1 MNRLPLAPLLLT
13 GAALLGGCFDLSNPN
28 VGTVRLSPILDS
40 MFVADTL
47 PARTVTFLDA
57 DGVSR
62 SPGLIKWH
70 ITVDSVGGVPAPVA
84 TIDSVTGEIVGKRRG
99 TAVVYAEAQNL
110 LAPALIVVSSRLDL
124 TLLLDTV
131 FVMPNDTITLPLAI
145 VQRPGSPP
153 YTYWFSP
160 TPDSARYTIDTATG
174 FVRAFATGAALAYVA
189 HAATSQDTVAD
200 TGAVVVMTLT
210 GPSGGRFFASVVGIT
225 IRHQGGGATAQNYR
239 NTTTGRLAFRLVD
252 SVGSRTAPVFERLMI
267 TLRDSVLDVGRFE
280 IDTLNPQEASASL
293 GPLDAVCNPP
303 RSWAVWS
310 TSIGSGII
318 AFSHNLIG
326 FPEAGEIAV
335 TQYQP
340 ITGGGAAISGRYTFT
355 AQRTDLYSDD
365 LGQLTIHGSF
375 VAPLATYATSCE
387 Q

>member
-1 MNRLPLAPLLLT
+1 MIRLPSAPLLLAGT
-13 GAALLGGCFDLSNPN
+13 ALLGGCFDLSNPST
-28 VGTVRLSPILDS
+28 GSARLSPILDS
-40 MFVADTL
+40 MFVDDTL
-47 PARTVTFLDA
+47 SARTLTYLDP
-57 DGVSR
+57 DGIPQN
-62 SPGLIKWH
+62 PGVIKWH
-70 ITVDSVGGVPAPVA
+70 ITVDSVGGVPRPVA

-174 FVRAFATGAALAYVA
+174 VVRAFATGAALAYVA

-200 TGAVVVMTLT
+200 TGAVVVMTLS

-267 TLRDSVLDVGRFE
+267 TLRDSVLDIGRFE

-326 FPEAGEIAV
+326 FREAGEIAV

>member
-1 MNRLPLAPLLLT
+1 M
-13 GAALLGGCFDLSNPN
+13 
-28 VGTVRLSPILDS
+28 
-40 MFVADTL
+40 
-47 PARTVTFLDA
+47 
-57 DGVSR
+57 
-62 SPGLIKWH
+62 
-70 ITVDSVGGVPAPVA
+70 
-84 TIDSVTGEIVGKRRG
+84 
-99 TAVVYAEAQNL
+99 
-110 LAPALIVVSSRLDL
+110 
-124 TLLLDTV
+124 
-131 FVMPNDTITLPLAI
+131 ITLP
-145 VQRPGSPP
+145 
-153 YTYWFSP
+153 
-160 TPDSARYTIDTATG
+160 D
-174 FVRAFATGAALAYVA
+174 
-189 HAATSQDTVAD
+189 
-200 TGAVVVMTLT
+200 
-210 GPSGGRFFASVVGIT
+210 SVVDI
-225 IRHQGGGATAQNYR
+225 
-239 NTTTGRLAFRLVD
+239 
-252 SVGSRTAPVFERLMI
+252 
-267 TLRDSVLDVGRFE
+267 GRFE

-310 TSIGSGII
+310 TNIGSGII

>member
-1 MNRLPLAPLLLT
+1 MIRLPSAPLLLA
-13 GAALLGGCFDLSNPN
+13 GAALLGGCFDLSNPST
-28 VGTVRLSPILDS
+28 GSARLSPMLDS
-40 MFVADTL
+40 MFVDDTL
-47 PARTVTFLDA
+47 SARTLTYLDP
-57 DGVSR
+57 DGIPQN
-62 SPGLIKWH
+62 PGVIKWH
-70 ITVDSVGGVPAPVA
+70 ITVDSVGGVPRPVA

-200 TGAVVVMTLT
+200 TGAVVVMTLS

-267 TLRDSVLDVGRFE
+267 TLRDSVLDIGRFE

-326 FPEAGEIAV
+326 FREAGEIAV

>member
-1 MNRLPLAPLLLT
+1 MIRLPSAPLLLA
-13 GAALLGGCFDLSNPN
+13 GAALLGGCFDLSNPST
-28 VGTVRLSPILDS
+28 GSARLSPILDS
-40 MFVADTL
+40 MFVGDTL
-47 PARTVTFLDA
+47 SARTLTYLDP
-57 DGVSR
+57 DGIPQN
-62 SPGLIKWH
+62 PGVIKWH
-70 ITVDSVGGVPAPVA
+70 ITVDSVGGVPRPVA

-200 TGAVVVMTLT
+200 TGAVVVMTLS

-267 TLRDSVLDVGRFE
+267 TLRDSVLDIGRFE

-326 FPEAGEIAV
+326 FREAGEIAV

>member
-1 MNRLPLAPLLLT
+1 MNRLPFASLLLA

-28 VGTVRLSPILDS
+28 LGTVRLSPILDS

-84 TIDSVTGEIVGKRRG
+84 KIDSVTGQIVALRRG
-99 TAVVYAEAQNL
+99 TAVVYAEAQNQ
-110 LAPALIVVSSRLDL
+110 LAPALIVVSTRLDL

-153 YTYWFSP
+153 YTQWFSP

-174 FVRAFATGAALAYVA
+174 LVTAFQPGAALAYIA

-200 TGAVVVMTLT
+200 TGAVVVMTLG
-210 GPSGGRFFASVVGIT
+210 GPSGGRFFASVLGIT
-225 IRHQGGGATAQNYR
+225 IRHAGGGAMALNYR
-239 NTTTGRLAFRLVD
+239 NTTTGKLPFRLVD
-252 SVGSRTAPVFERLMI
+252 SVGSRTAPVFERLMV
-267 TLRDSVLDVGRFE
+267 TLPDSVVGIGRFE

-310 TSIGSGII
+310 TSVGSGII

-326 FPEAGEIAV
+326 FPAAGEIAV
-335 TQYQP
+335 TQYQSIP
-340 ITGGGAAISGRYTFT
+340 GGVAISGRYTFT
-355 AQRTDLYSDD
+355 AQRTDLYGDE

-375 VAPLATYATSCE
+375 VAPLVTYSTSCE

>member
-1 MNRLPLAPLLLT
+1 MIRLPSAPLLLAGT
-13 GAALLGGCFDLSNPN
+13 ALLGGCFDLSNPST
-28 VGTVRLSPILDS
+28 GSARLSPILDS
-40 MFVADTL
+40 MFVGDTL
-47 PARTVTFLDA
+47 SARTLTYLNP
-57 DGVSR
+57 DGMPQN
-62 SPGLIKWH
+62 PGVIKWH

-84 TIDSVTGEIVGKRRG
+84 TIDSVTGEIVGRRRG

-174 FVRAFATGAALAYVA
+174 VVRAFATGAALAYVA

-200 TGAVVVMTLT
+200 TGAVVVMTLS

-267 TLRDSVLDVGRFE
+267 TLPDSVVDIGRFE

-326 FPEAGEIAV
+326 FREAGEIAV

>member
-1 MNRLPLAPLLLT
+1 MIRLPSAPLLLAS
-13 GAALLGGCFDLSNPN
+13 AALLGGCFDLSNPST
-28 VGTVRLSPILDS
+28 GSARLSPILDS
-40 MFVADTL
+40 MFVDDTL
-47 PARTVTFLDA
+47 SARTLTYLDP
-57 DGVSR
+57 DGIPQN
-62 SPGLIKWH
+62 PGVIKWH
-70 ITVDSVGGVPAPVA
+70 ITVDSVGGVPRPVA

-174 FVRAFATGAALAYVA
+174 VVRAFATGAALAYVA

-200 TGAVVVMTLT
+200 TGAVVVMTLS
-210 GPSGGRFFASVVGIT
+210 GPSGGRFFASVLGIT

-267 TLRDSVLDVGRFE
+267 TLRDSVLDIGRFE

-326 FPEAGEIAV
+326 FREAGEIAV

>member
-1 MNRLPLAPLLLT
+1 MIRLPSAPLLLT
-13 GAALLGGCFDLSNPN
+13 GAALLGGCFDLSNPST
-28 VGTVRLSPILDS
+28 GSARLSPILDS
-40 MFVADTL
+40 MFVDATL
-47 PARTVTFLDA
+47 PPRPLTSPAPA
-57 DGVSR
+57 GIPQNPGV
-62 SPGLIKWH
+62 IKWH
-70 ITVDSVGGVPAPVA
+70 IAVDSVGGVPAPVA

-174 FVRAFATGAALAYVA
+174 VVRAFATGAALAYVA

-200 TGAVVVMTLT
+200 TGAVVVMTPT
-210 GPSGGRFFASVVGIT
+210 GPPGGRFFASVAGIT
-225 IRHQGGGATAQNYR
+225 IRHQGGGAVALNYR
-239 NTTTGRLAFRLVD
+239 NTTTGKLPFRLVD

-267 TLRDSVLDVGRFE
+267 TLPDSVVDIGRFE
-280 IDTLNPQEASASL
+280 IDTLNPQEARAGL
-293 GPLDAVCNPP
+293 GPLDVVCNPP
-303 RSWAVWS
+303 RAWAVWS
-310 TSIGSGII
+310 TSAGSGII

-326 FPEAGEIAV
+326 FPAAGGIALS
-335 TQYQP
+335 QYQSIP
-340 ITGGGAAISGRYTFT
+340 A
-355 AQRTDLYSDD
+355 
-365 LGQLTIHGSF
+365 
-375 VAPLATYATSCE
+375 
-387 Q
+387 

>member
-1 MNRLPLAPLLLT
+1 MIRLPSAPLLLA
-13 GAALLGGCFDLSNPN
+13 GAALLGGCFDLSLRST
-28 VGTVRLSPILDS
+28 GIAHLSRILDS
-40 MFVADTL
+40 MFVDETVS
-47 PARTVTFLDA
+47 ARTLTYLDP
-57 DGVSR
+57 DGIPQN
-62 SPGLIKWH
+62 PGVIKWH
-70 ITVDSVGGVPAPVA
+70 ITVDAVGGVPAPVA
-84 TIDSVTGEIVGKRRG
+84 TIDSVTGEIVGRRRG
-99 TAVVYAEAQNL
+99 ATVVYAEAQHQ
-110 LAPALIVVSSRLDL
+110 LAPALITVSSRLDL

-131 FVMPNDTITLPLAI
+131 FVMPSDTITLPLAI

-174 FVRAFATGAALAYVA
+174 VVRAFATGAALAYVA

-200 TGAVVVMTLT
+200 TGAVVVMTLS

-239 NTTTGRLAFRLVD
+239 NTTTGKLAFRLVD
-252 SVGSRTAPVFERLMI
+252 SVGSRTGPVFERLMI
-267 TLRDSVLDVGRFE
+267 TLPDSVVEIGRFE

-303 RSWAVWS
+303 RPWGVWS
-310 TSIGSGII
+310 TSVGSGIF
-318 AFSHNLIG
+318 AFSHNLFE
-326 FPEAGEIAV
+326 FPAAGEIVV

-340 ITGGGAAISGRYTFT
+340 ITGGGAAISGRYSFT

-365 LGQLTIHGSF
+365 LGQLAIHGSF